1 MDNLPSID
9 KNYPISNNLYFIFL
23 NAEDLIKGN
32 KFPNLPDS
40 NMHIII
46 GIREASLINFEK
58 IRKPSNINE
67 PFVGHCKLG

>member
-9 KNYPISNNLYFIFL
+9 KNYPISNNLYSFK
-23 NAEDLIKGN
+23 NTEHLIKGN
-32 KFPNLPDS
+32 KFPNLPDL
-40 NMHIII
+40 NLHIII
-46 GIREASLINFEK
+46 GIREVSLINFEK